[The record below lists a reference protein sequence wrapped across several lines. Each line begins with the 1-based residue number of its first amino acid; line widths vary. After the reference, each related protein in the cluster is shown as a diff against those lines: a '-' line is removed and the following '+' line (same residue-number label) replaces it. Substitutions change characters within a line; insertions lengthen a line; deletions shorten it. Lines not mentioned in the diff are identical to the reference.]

1 MKDGFLRV
9 AAATPD
15 VSVADIAHNVTNI
28 IARIKEANSRD
39 AKVVVFPELCMTG
52 YTCNDLFLQELLLD
66 KICDG
71 LKEILAASLSFC
83 TTLSIMWQ
91 P

>member
-28 IARIKEANSRD
+28 IDQRGKQPGCQGCCI
-39 AKVVVFPELCMTG
+39 PG
-52 YTCNDLFLQELLLD
+52 
-66 KICDG
+66 
-71 LKEILAASLSFC
+71 
-83 TTLSIMWQ
+83 TLYDRLYL
-91 P
+91 

>member
-39 AKVVVFPELCMTG
+39 AKVVVFPEHVCVLV
-52 YTCNDLFLQELLLD
+52 
-66 KICDG
+66 
-71 LKEILAASLSFC
+71 
-83 TTLSIMWQ
+83 
-91 P
+91 